1 MTTNKTGLTLGFL
14 LMALIVYLS
23 LTCSLFVTNFIG
35 QLPSG
40 YEIGHIVSYA
50 ILMLFFSYT
59 LPKEANRLKLG
70 LVFIGIGVG
79 LEFLQELTP
88 DRAFEFQDI
97 AANTSGVI
105 IGGLLSSYSNCLR
118 TPGPAWAP
126 DQAGYSNVAVR
137 SRESQH

>member
-1 MTTNKTGLTLGFL
+1 MTTNKTGLTLGFF

-23 LTCSLFVTNFIG
+23 LSCSFFVKNIVGLF
-35 QLPSG
+35 PSG
-40 YEIGHIVSYA
+40 YDMGHILSYA
-50 ILMLFFSYT
+50 TLMIYFSYM
-59 LPKEANRLKLG
+59 LPKETNPLKLG

-105 IGGLLSSYSNCLR
+105 IGGLLSNYPNLLR
-118 TPGPAWAP
+118 ALPAFRFLP
-126 DQAGYSNVAVR
+126 LIKN
-137 SRESQH
+137 